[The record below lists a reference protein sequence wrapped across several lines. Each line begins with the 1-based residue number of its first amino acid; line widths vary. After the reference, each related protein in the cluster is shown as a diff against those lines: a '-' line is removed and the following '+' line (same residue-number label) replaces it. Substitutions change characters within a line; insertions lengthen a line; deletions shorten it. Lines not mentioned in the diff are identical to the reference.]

1 MSPIKE
7 QKYSIISAIQFKWN
21 HFKFGVP
28 KNTHSAMPVS
38 FYDGFVY
45 EDHNCTRMIYQ
56 NHGNIGPHIVP
67 DPIFLNI
74 INNISMIL
82 QNTKIYHENEKITIN
97 DLENKLKDVIN
108 LIKKADIA
116 SVISIVDEYNDYLL
130 EIL

>member
-1 MSPIKE
+1 
-7 QKYSIISAIQFKWN
+7 
-21 HFKFGVP
+21 
-28 KNTHSAMPVS
+28 
-38 FYDGFVY
+38 
-45 EDHNCTRMIYQ
+45 
-56 NHGNIGPHIVP
+56 
-67 DPIFLNI
+67 
-74 INNISMIL
+74 MIL